1 MTTKQTLIKELDE
14 IVELTTKQNEHY
26 VRSRQYLYEG
36 FASVYLWW
44 LKAKQVDGFLEEQY
58 KLNKIGGKEH
68 EQEKFTRVL
77 RLTWRLD
84 WADESK
90 AKLQQWSNALRKIDE
105 EFKTNKDAY
114 KTDAKKKIVLF
125 IEDRGGL
132 RKLIGADKYDFD
144 EDGNQKGKGK
154 SKSKTGRSDE
164 DEQLIAERHLQLGE
178 EFFDS
183 TKAISSIQSTKP
195 INVNRKGYALALIR
209 EKAGGKFDV
218 LATLDN
224 ETQIQQAIVASYRR
238 NNSVAPTVLRLLTEV
253 IQTQSLPVAM
263 EKHRYTLQDTIKLKA
278 EDGSVLKY
286 SQNKRV
292 LFRSR
297 QQDILLSENRTS
309 CSVVTI
315 AKPKAK
321 VMASSSDVFLNVNDR
336 RYLEQAIIQRNE
348 LSFYTTN
355 DKDKVP
361 VLRATERVASH
372 RLVVENKVLGK
383 KRAIYFYKLSTVGEH
398 SRIQANVNASVD
410 EPVLFKAAV
419 NKLWL
424 EKINALFVS
433 GWLRE
438 YGERITWAKHNMLSL
453 GFDSK
458 GLVITHYGERGNF
471 SNKSLPI
478 EFAAVGAGKAA
489 SVMVL
494 SKDMLPLLSG
504 LVDVD
509 IVGKVTISVTEN
521 CIAIAYATELADYQ
535 VFVPTCSLSGKRS
548 KTAFAEYGGNNE

>member
-1 MTTKQTLIKELDE
+1 MTNKQALVKELDE
-14 IVELTTKQNEHY
+14 IVELTTKQNYHY
-26 VRSRQYLYEG
+26 VRGRKYLYEG
-36 FASVYLWW
+36 FAAVYLWW
-44 LKAKQVDGFLEEQY
+44 LKAKEVEGFLEEQY
-58 KLNKIGGKEH
+58 QLHNIGGREH

-125 IEDRGGL
+125 IEDKGGL

-144 EDGNQKGKGK
+144 DDGNQKGKGK
-154 SKSKTGRSDE
+154 AKSKTGRSNE
-164 DEQLIAERHLQLGE
+164 DEAVIAQRHLQLGE

-263 EKHRYTLQDTIKLKA
+263 EKHRYALQDTIKLTA

-292 LFRSR
+292 LFRSK
-297 QQDILLSENRTS
+297 QQDILLSENRTG

-321 VMASSSDVFLNVNDR
+321 VLASSSDVFLNVNDR

-361 VLRATERVASH
+361 VLRDTQRVASH

-398 SRIQANVNASVD
+398 SRTQANVNSSVA
-410 EPVLFKAAV
+410 EPVLFKAVV

-424 EKINALFVS
+424 EKVNALFVS
-433 GWLRE
+433 GWLRS
-438 YGERITWAKHNMLSL
+438 YGERITWAKHNMMQL

-478 EFAAVGAGKAA
+478 EFPTVSADKAA

-535 VFVPTCSLSGKRS
+535 VFVPTCSVGGKRS
-548 KTAFAEYGGNNE
+548 KTAFAAYGG

>member
-1 MTTKQTLIKELDE
+1 MTNKQALVKELDE
-14 IVELTTKQNEHY
+14 IVELTTKQNYHY
-26 VRSRQYLYEG
+26 VRGRAYLYEG
-36 FASVYLWW
+36 FATVYLWW
-44 LKAKQVDGFLEEQY
+44 LKAKQIEGFLEEQY
-58 KLNKIGGKEH
+58 QLHKIGGKEH

-125 IEDRGGL
+125 IEDKGGL

-144 EDGNQKGKGK
+144 DDGNQKGNNKKKGNGK
-154 SKSKTGRSDE
+154 SVRSDE
-164 DEQLIAERHLQLGE
+164 DEAVIAARHLQLGE

-195 INVNRKGYALALIR
+195 ITVNRKGYALALIR

-263 EKHRYTLQDTIKLKA
+263 EKHRYTLQDTIKLTA

-292 LFRSR
+292 LFRSK
-297 QQDILLSENRTS
+297 QQDILLSENRTG

-321 VMASSSDVFLNVNDR
+321 ALASSSDVFLNVNDR

-361 VLRATERVASH
+361 VLRDTERVASH

-398 SRIQANVNASVD
+398 SRIQANVNDSVA
-410 EPVLFKAAV
+410 EPVLFKATV

-424 EKINALFVS
+424 EKVNALFVS
-433 GWLRE
+433 SWLRE
-438 YGERITWAKHNMLSL
+438 YGERITWAKHNLLSL

-458 GLVITHYGERGNF
+458 GLAITHYGERGNF

-478 EFAAVGAGKAA
+478 EFPAVGAGKAA

-509 IVGKVTISVTEN
+509 IVGKVTISVTES

-535 VFVPTCSLSGKRS
+535 VTVPTCSVSGKRS
-548 KTAFAEYGGNNE
+548 KTAFAAYGD

>member
-1 MTTKQTLIKELDE
+1 MTNKQALVKELNE
-14 IVELTTKQNEHY
+14 IVELTTKQDYHY
-26 VRSRQYLYEG
+26 VRGRKYLYEG
-36 FASVYLWW
+36 FAAVYLWW
-44 LKAKQVDGFLEEQY
+44 LKAKAVDGFLEEQY
-58 KLNKIGGKEH
+58 QLHKIGGREH

-105 EFKTNKDAY
+105 EYKTNKDAY

-125 IEDRGGL
+125 IEDKGGL

-154 SKSKTGRSDE
+154 NKGNGKSARSDE

-183 TKAISSIQSTKP
+183 TQAISSIQSTKP
-195 INVNRKGYALALIR
+195 ILVNGKGYALALIR
-209 EKAGGKFDV
+209 QKGGGKFDV

-224 ETQIQQAIVASYRR
+224 QTQIQQAIVASYRR

-263 EKHRYTLQDTIKLKA
+263 EKNRYALQDTIKLTA
-278 EDGSVLKY
+278 EDGSVLKF

-292 LFRSR
+292 LFRSK
-297 QQDILLSENRTS
+297 QQDILLSENRTG

-315 AKPKAK
+315 AKPKVK
-321 VMASSSDVFLNVNDR
+321 VLASRQDVFLNVNDR

-348 LSFYTTN
+348 LSFYTSN

-361 VLRATERVASH
+361 VLRDTERVASH

-383 KRAIYFYKLSTVGEH
+383 KRAIYFYGLSTVGAH
-398 SRIQANVNASVD
+398 SRIQANLNSSVD
-410 EPVLFKAAV
+410 EPVLFKAVV
-419 NKLWL
+419 NKLWI
-424 EKINALFVS
+424 EKVNALFVS
-433 GWLRE
+433 GWLRS
-438 YGERITWAKHNMLSL
+438 YGERITWAKHNMMQL

-458 GLVITHYGERGNF
+458 GLVVTHYGERGNF
-471 SNKSLPI
+471 SNKSMLVDFPTKT
-478 EFAAVGAGKAA
+478 VGKAA
-489 SVMVL
+489 ALVVL
-494 SKDMLPLLSG
+494 SKDILPVLSG
-504 LVDVD
+504 LVDVE
-509 IVGKVTISVTEN
+509 IEGKVTINLTAN
-521 CIAIAYATELADYQ
+521 CVAISYATELADYK
-535 VFVPTCSLSGKRS
+535 VVVPGCALNGKRI
-548 KTAFAEYGGNNE
+548 KTAFEAYGA

>member
-1 MTTKQTLIKELDE
+1 MDKKQALVKELDE
-14 IVELTTKQNEHY
+14 IVVLTTKQDYHY
-26 VRSRQYLYEG
+26 VRGRAYLYEG
-36 FASVYLWW
+36 FATVYLWW
-44 LKAKQVDGFLEEQY
+44 LKAKEVEGFLEEQY
-58 KLNKIGGKEH
+58 QLHKIGGKEH

-105 EFKTNKDAY
+105 EYKTNKDAY
-114 KTDAKKKIVLF
+114 KTEAKKKIVLF
-125 IEDRGGL
+125 IEDKGGL

-144 EDGNQKGKGK
+144 DDGNQKGKGK
-154 SKSKTGRSDE
+154 AKSKTGRSNE
-164 DEQLIAERHLQLGE
+164 DEALIAQRHLQLGE

-263 EKHRYTLQDTIKLKA
+263 EKHRYALQDTIKLTA

-292 LFRSR
+292 LFRKV
-297 QQDILLSENRTS
+297 QKDILLSENRTG

-315 AKPKAK
+315 AKPKVKAL
-321 VMASSSDVFLNVNDR
+321 ASSSDVFLNVNDR

-348 LSFYTTN
+348 LSFYTSN

-361 VLRATERVASH
+361 VLRDTERVASH

-383 KRAIYFYKLSTVGEH
+383 KRAIYFYRLETVGEH
-398 SRIQANVNASVD
+398 SRTQANIKADADSPVMLSASIT
-410 EPVLFKAAV
+410 
-419 NKLWL
+419 KLWF
-424 EKINALFVS
+424 EKLNAVFVS
-433 GWLRE
+433 GWLRP
-438 YGERITWAKHNMLSL
+438 YGERITWAKHNMMRLD
-453 GFDSK
+453 FDGK
-458 GLVITHYGERGNF
+458 KLVIQHYGERGNF
-471 SNKSLPI
+471 SNKSVPI
-478 EFAAVGAGKAA
+478 EFTVAAVGTAV
-489 SVMVL
+489 SVNVL
-494 SKDMLPLLSG
+494 SKDFLPVMSG
-504 LVDVD
+504 LADVEMM
-509 IVGKVTISVTEN
+509 GKVMLTVSQDF
-521 CIAIAYATELADYQ
+521 IAIAYETELASYK
-535 VFVPTCSLSGKRS
+535 VFVPTCSVSGKRS
-548 KTAFAEYGGNNE
+548 KAAFEAYGG

>member
-1 MTTKQTLIKELDE
+1 MTNKQALVKELDE

-58 KLNKIGGKEH
+58 KLRNIGGKEH

-77 RLTWRLD
+77 RLTWRMD

-105 EFKTNKDAY
+105 EYRTNKDAY

-125 IEDRGGL
+125 IEDKGGL

-154 SKSKTGRSDE
+154 AKSKTGRSEE
-164 DEQLIAERHLQLGE
+164 DEALIAQRHLQLGE

-195 INVNRKGYALALIR
+195 ITVNRKGYALALIR

-218 LATLDN
+218 LATLNN

-263 EKHRYTLQDTIKLKA
+263 EKHRYALQDTIKLTA

-292 LFRSR
+292 LFRSK
-297 QQDILLSENRTS
+297 QQDILLSENRTG
-309 CSVVTI
+309 CSTVTI

-321 VMASSSDVFLNVNDR
+321 ALASKDDVFLNVNDR

-355 DKDKVP
+355 DKHKVP
-361 VLRATERVASH
+361 VLRDTERVASH
-372 RLVVENKVLGK
+372 RLVVENKVLDK

-398 SRIQANVNASVD
+398 SRIQANVNASVA

-424 EKINALFVS
+424 EKVNALFVS

-458 GLVITHYGERGNF
+458 GLVIKHYGERGNF
-471 SNKSLPI
+471 SNQSLPI
-478 EFAAVGAGKAA
+478 EFPVVGAGKAV

-494 SKDMLPLLSG
+494 SKDILPLLSG

-509 IVGKVTISVTEN
+509 IVGKITISVTES
-521 CIAIAYATELADYQ
+521 CVAIAYATELADYQ
-535 VFVPTCSLSGKRS
+535 VFVPSCAANGKRI
-548 KTAFAEYGGNNE
+548 KVAFQAYGG

>member
-1 MTTKQTLIKELDE
+1 MTNKQALVKELDE
-14 IVELTTKQNEHY
+14 IVELTTKQNYHY
-26 VRSRQYLYEG
+26 VRGRAYLYEG

-44 LKAKQVDGFLEEQY
+44 RKAKEVEGFLEEQY
-58 KLNKIGGKEH
+58 QLHKIGGKEH

-125 IEDRGGL
+125 IEDKGGL
-132 RKLIGADKYDFD
+132 RKLIGADKYDVD
-144 EDGNQKGKGK
+144 DDGNQKGKGK

-164 DEQLIAERHLQLGE
+164 EEAVIAERHLQLGE
-178 EFFDS
+178 EFFDN
-183 TKAISSIQSTKP
+183 TKAILSIQSPKS
-195 INVNRKGYALALIR
+195 ILVNGKGYALALIR
-209 EKAGGKFDV
+209 KKAGDRFDV

-263 EKHRYTLQDTIKLKA
+263 EKHRYTLQDTIKLTA
-278 EDGSVLKY
+278 EDGIVLKY

-292 LFRSR
+292 LFRSK
-297 QQDILLSENRTS
+297 QQDILLSENRTG

-321 VMASSSDVFLNVNDR
+321 ALASSGDVFLNVNDR

-361 VLRATERVASH
+361 VLRDTERVASH

-383 KRAIYFYKLSTVGEH
+383 KRAIYFYRLETVGVH
-398 SRIQANVNASVD
+398 SRTQANIKADADTPVVLSASI
-410 EPVLFKAAV
+410 
-419 NKLWL
+419 NKLWF
-424 EKINALFVS
+424 EKLNAVFVS
-433 GWLRE
+433 GWLRP
-438 YGERITWAKHNMLSL
+438 YGERITWAKHNMMRLD
-453 GFDSK
+453 FDGK
-458 GLVITHYGERGNF
+458 KLVIQHYGERGNF
-471 SNKSLPI
+471 SNKSAPI
-478 EFAAVGAGKAA
+478 EFAVAAVGTAV
-489 SVMVL
+489 SVNVL
-494 SKDMLPLLSG
+494 SKDFLPVMSG
-504 LVDVD
+504 LADVEMM
-509 IVGKVTISVTEN
+509 GKVMLSVSQD

-535 VFVPTCSLSGKRS
+535 VFVPTCSVSGKRN
-548 KTAFAEYGGNNE
+548 KAAFEAYGG

>member
-1 MTTKQTLIKELDE
+1 MTNKQALVKELDE
-14 IVELTTKQNEHY
+14 IVELTTKQNYHY
-26 VRSRQYLYEG
+26 VRGRKYLYEG
-36 FASVYLWW
+36 FAAVYLWW
-44 LKAKQVDGFLEEQY
+44 LKAKAVEGFLEEQY
-58 KLNKIGGKEH
+58 QLHKIGGREH

-105 EFKTNKDAY
+105 EYRTNKDAY
-114 KTDAKKKIVLF
+114 KVDAKKSIVDF
-125 IEDRGGL
+125 IEDKGGL

-154 SKSKTGRSDE
+154 NKGNSKSTRSDE
-164 DEQLIAERHLQLGE
+164 DELLIAERHLQLGE

-183 TKAISSIQSTKP
+183 TQAISSIQSSKP
-195 INVNRKGYALALIR
+195 ISVNRKGYALALIR

-218 LATLDN
+218 LATLNN

-263 EKHRYTLQDTIKLKA
+263 EKNRYALQDTIKLTA

-292 LFRSR
+292 LFRSK
-297 QQDILLSENRTS
+297 QQDILLSENRTG

-315 AKPKAK
+315 AKPKSK
-321 VMASSSDVFLNVNDR
+321 VLASRQDVFLNVNDR

-348 LSFYTTN
+348 LSFYTSN

-361 VLRATERVASH
+361 VLRDTERVASH

-383 KRAIYFYKLSTVGEH
+383 KRAIYFYGLSTVGAH
-398 SRIQANVNASVD
+398 SRIQANVNSSVD
-410 EPVLFKAAV
+410 ESVLFKAV
-419 NKLWL
+419 VSKLWL
-424 EKINALFVS
+424 EKVNALFVS
-433 GWLRE
+433 GWLRS
-438 YGERITWAKHNMLSL
+438 YGERITWAKHNMMQL

-458 GLVITHYGERGNF
+458 GLVVTHYGERGNF
-471 SNKSLPI
+471 SNKSMLV
-478 EFAAVGAGKAA
+478 EFPAKTVGKAA
-489 SVMVL
+489 ALVVL
-494 SKDMLPLLSG
+494 SKDILPVLSG
-504 LVDVD
+504 LVDVE
-509 IVGKVTISVTEN
+509 IEGKVTISVTAN
-521 CIAIAYATELADYQ
+521 CVAISYATELADYK
-535 VFVPTCSLSGKRS
+535 VVVPGCALSGKRI
-548 KTAFAEYGGNNE
+548 KLAFEAYGG

>member
-1 MTTKQTLIKELDE
+1 MTNKQALIKELDD
-14 IVELTTKQNEHY
+14 IVELTTKQNYHY
-26 VRSRQYLYEG
+26 VRGRAYLYEG

-44 LKAKQVDGFLEEQY
+44 RKAKEIDGFLEEQY
-58 KLNKIGGKEH
+58 QLHKIGGREH

-154 SKSKTGRSDE
+154 KKGNGKSARSDE

-178 EFFDS
+178 EFFDN
-183 TKAISSIQSTKP
+183 TKAILSIQSPKS
-195 INVNRKGYALALIR
+195 ILVNGKGYALALIR

-238 NNSVAPTVLRLLTEV
+238 NNNVAPTVLRLLTEV

-263 EKHRYTLQDTIKLKA
+263 EKHRYTLQDTIKLTA

-292 LFRSR
+292 LFRSK
-297 QQDILLSENRTS
+297 QQDILLSENRTG

-321 VMASSSDVFLNVNDR
+321 VLASSSDVFLNVNDR

-361 VLRATERVASH
+361 VLRDTGRVASH
-372 RLVVENKVLGK
+372 RLVVENKVIGK

-398 SRIQANVNASVD
+398 SRIQANVNVSVA
-410 EPVLFKAAV
+410 EPVLFKAVV

-424 EKINALFVS
+424 EKVNALFVS
-433 GWLRE
+433 GWLRS
-438 YGERITWAKHNMLSL
+438 YGERITWAKHDMMQL

-471 SNKSLPI
+471 SNKSMLMDFPTNT
-478 EFAAVGAGKAA
+478 VGKA
-489 SVMVL
+489 SLVVL
-494 SKDMLPLLSG
+494 SKDILPVLSG
-504 LVDVD
+504 IVDVD
-509 IVGKVTISVTEN
+509 IVGKVTISVTAN
-521 CIAIAYATELADYQ
+521 CVAITYATELADYKL
-535 VFVPTCSLSGKRS
+535 VVPGCALSGKRI
-548 KTAFAEYGGNNE
+548 KTAFEAYGA